1 LKITPLVV
9 LVAALAGSFPAA
21 AQDTLQ
27 APALDSLVELPMPA
41 SLPEVELARTA
52 RCVPLINQVDAL
64 NADLAPARERIQRLG
79 LLMESVALE
88 DSLRV
93 APFRT
98 GDPVEAAVQA
108 WFAADLDLA
117 RQFLATGDTTL
128 QARRTEG
135 REAIIARVRE
145 AGQAATAEADA
156 KIEAS
161 GEVLQAS
168 QECLGIMLV
177 RPAVIEACA
186 GADTSLCTEARA
198 AEPNP
203 NGRFRF
209 VGTPEDIWGVE
220 TLRPW
225 TQPARLGINVQ
236 GGLNGAS
243 TNASVGRGN
252 VGLVVG
258 IEPIVQDR
266 SAAAPEDLARLQ
278 AALDSLGL
286 TFEHPRFLLVPGL
299 AIRLVVGPALGG
311 ESYYFLHFGD
321 LSEPARDVIWSA
333 GAASGA
339 PIAYLSPVRKDVL
352 DRLALGEA
360 VTLTAVRFP
369 QAGSMEGEAVFS
381 LELPNVAQAGAI
393 ATLQQYFASG
403 DLQRDFTAL
412 APPQAPPPGGQ

>member
-1 LKITPLVV
+1 VKITPLVA
-9 LVAALAGSFPAA
+9 LVAALAVTLPVA

-27 APALDSLVELPMPA
+27 PAPVDSLIELPMPA
-41 SLPEVELARTA
+41 SLAEVELARTA
-52 RCVPLINQVDAL
+52 RCVPLINRVDAL
-64 NADLAPARERIQRLG
+64 NAELTPVRERIQRLG
-79 LLMESVALE
+79 LLVEAVALE
-88 DSLRV
+88 DSLRA

-98 GDPVEAAVQA
+98 DDPVEAAVQE

-135 REAIIARVRE
+135 REAIITRVRE
-145 AGQAATAEADA
+145 AGQAASADADA
-156 KIEAS
+156 KIQAS
-161 GEVLQAS
+161 DDVLQAS

-177 RPAVIEACA
+177 RPTVVEACA

-198 AEPNP
+198 TEPNP

-225 TQPARLGINVQ
+225 SQPARLGLNVQ
-236 GGLNGAS
+236 GGLSGAS

-278 AALDSLGL
+278 AGLDSLGL
-286 TFEHPRFLLVPGL
+286 TFDHPRFLLVPGL

-333 GAASGA
+333 SAAAGA
-339 PIAYLSPVRKDVL
+339 PLAYMAPIRKEVL
-352 DRLALGEA
+352 DRLAAGEPM
-360 VTLTAVRFP
+360 TLTAVRFP

-381 LELPNVAQAGAI
+381 LELPNVAQAAAL
-393 ATLQQYFASG
+393 ATLQQYMSSG
-403 DLQRDFTAL
+403 DMQRDFTAL
-412 APPQAPPPGGQ
+412 APQSPPPGGQ